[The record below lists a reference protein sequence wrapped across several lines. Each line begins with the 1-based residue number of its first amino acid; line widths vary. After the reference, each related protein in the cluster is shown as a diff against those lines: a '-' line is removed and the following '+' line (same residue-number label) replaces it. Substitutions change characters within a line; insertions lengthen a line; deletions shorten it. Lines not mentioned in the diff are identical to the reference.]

1 MKMKVFY
8 TDEVA
13 KLIEKLDHP
22 DHTRVQRTREFF
34 ENHGFQIGP
43 KYIKKIRS
51 GIWELRAG
59 KFRLFLCIIGDTA
72 IGVHFIHKKSQKL
85 LQRDIRLAEKR
96 CREI

>member
-1 MKMKVFY
+1 MKVFY
-8 TDEVA
+8 PIDVA
-13 KLIEKLDHP
+13 KLVDELSLQDHA
-22 DHTRVQRTREFF
+22 RLERTRQFF
-34 ENHGFQIGP
+34 EDHGFQIGP

-59 KFRLFLCIIGDTA
+59 KFRLFLCIRGDTA
-72 IGVHFIHKKSQKL
+72 IGVYLVHKKSQKL